1 MLPNGVSMAFKL
13 WIAQE
18 NIRRYRRLLDGQSDP
33 QERAAIE
40 TLLAA
45 EEATLAAAE
54 TAEEELR
61 RRIKRYREKAEE
73 LTTVANQCE
82 TEEARA
88 IQKSRRN
95 LRRHGGR
102 GGDVPAAQAP
112 DFNQRHGIVA

>member
-1 MLPNGVSMAFKL
+1 MAFKL
-13 WIAQE
+13 WIAQG

-88 IQKSRRN
+88 QFKRAAETYDVMADAVETC
-95 LRRHGGR
+95 LRRKRPTSTR
-102 GGDVPAAQAP
+102 GTA
-112 DFNQRHGIVA
+112 